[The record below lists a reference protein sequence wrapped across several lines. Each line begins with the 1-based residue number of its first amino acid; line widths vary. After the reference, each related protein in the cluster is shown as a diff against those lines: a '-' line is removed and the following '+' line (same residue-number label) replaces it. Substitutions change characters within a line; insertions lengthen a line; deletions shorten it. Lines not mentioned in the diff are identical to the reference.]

1 MSFWDFIKKVQSNTF
16 DSLVTNID
24 KFNLHGWCDDDSQL
38 LKEVEKTIEKNVD
51 CIDIIEIG
59 TWKGLSANK
68 MANLYKSRNKKAR
81 IVCIDTFL
89 GSPEHMDGE
98 WASNGLDRVNG
109 IPCLF
114 ETFRNNT
121 KLLCNHET
129 IYPFPISSMEAAH
142 FMLKKQV
149 EVDLIYIDGSHEYE
163 SVLMDITLFWKIL
176 KKGGVMV
183 LDDARWE
190 GVERAMTEF
199 FADKGVTIKV
209 EKSQEG
215 NSQAVVYK

>member
-1 MSFWDFIKKVQSNTF
+1 MSTFWGFIEGVQHNIF
-16 DSLVTNID
+16 DSLNTNID
-24 KFNLHGWCDDDSQL
+24 KFNLHGWCDDNCRL
-38 LKEVEKTIEKNVD
+38 LQEISKIIEKNEKG

-68 MANLYKSRNKKAR
+68 IAKLCKSKNKEAR
-81 IVCIDTFL
+81 IVCVDTFL

-98 WASNGLDRVNG
+98 WASSGLDRVNG

-121 KLLCNHET
+121 KILQNHDM

-149 EVDLIYIDGSHEYE
+149 NFDIIFIDGSHEYE

-176 KKGGVMV
+176 KKGGIMI
-183 LDDARWE
+183 LDDAQWV
-190 GVERAMTEF
+190 GVKRAISEF
-199 FADKGVTIKV
+199 FSDKDVLI
-209 EKSQEG
+209 EFEHA
-215 NSQAVVYK
+215 QAVVYKK

>member
-1 MSFWDFIKKVQSNTF
+1 MSTFWDFIKGVQHNTF
-16 DSLVTNID
+16 DSFNTNIN
-24 KFNLHGWCDDDSQL
+24 KFNLHGWCEDNNLL
-38 LKEVEKTIEKNVD
+38 LKEIAKIIEKKEKD
-51 CIDIIEIG
+51 CIDIVEIG

-68 MANLYKSRNKKAR
+68 MAKLCKSQNKEAR
-81 IVCIDTFL
+81 IVCVDTFL

-98 WASNGLDRVNG
+98 WASDGLERVNG

-121 KLLCNHET
+121 KILQNHDI

-149 EVDLIYIDGSHEYE
+149 NFDVIYIDGSHEYE

-176 KKGGVMV
+176 KRGGVMI
-183 LDDARWE
+183 LDDAKWD
-190 GVERAMTEF
+190 GVERAINEF
-199 FADKGVTIKV
+199 FIDKHVSI
-209 EKSQEG
+209 EFD
-215 NSQAVVYK
+215 NSQALVRKN

>member
-1 MSFWDFIKKVQSNTF
+1 MTDFWDFIKGVQYNTF
-16 DSLVTNID
+16 EFLNTNID
-24 KFNLHGWCDDDSQL
+24 KFNLHGWCDDNCRL
-38 LKEVEKTIEKNVD
+38 LKEITKIIEKNEKD

-68 MANLYKSRNKKAR
+68 MANLCKSKNKQSR
-81 IVCIDTFL
+81 IVCVDTFL

-121 KLLCNHET
+121 KILQNHDI

-142 FMLKKQV
+142 FILKKQTNFDV
-149 EVDLIYIDGSHEYE
+149 IFIDGSHEYE
-163 SVLMDITLFWKIL
+163 SVLMDISLFWKIL
-176 KKGGVMV
+176 KKGGIMV
-183 LDDARWE
+183 LDDAKWV
-190 GVERAMTEF
+190 GVERAINEF
-199 FADKGVTIKV
+199 FVDKDVLI
-209 EKSQEG
+209 EFE
-215 NSQAVVYK
+215 NSQAVVYKK